1 MNPAAEA
8 LEDYFNCHHSY
19 TSATLRKEVAERLF
33 NVLTPD
39 TVNTMYTI
47 RTAIG
52 DRHYSSL
59 QAATQTENLS
69 LTKRLIVEL
78 GADLLFSGGDGLHPV
93 RNLLSTYAGGDGLHP
108 VRNLLST
115 YAAISYW
122 RLLWPDR
129 IHPVRHDEIVD
140 VLAAGI
146 LCVSDK
152 NKLRAAFDDAILRS
166 GITTEDR
173 TELSQKLRRAI
184 QEKIR
189 EAAWNRRRHL
199 ISLYES
205 TS

>member
-47 RTAIG
+47 RTVIG
-52 DRHYSSL
+52 DRHYSPL
-59 QAATQTENLS
+59 QAATLTDNLS

-78 GADLLFSGGDGLHPV
+78 DADLLFS
-93 RNLLSTYAGGDGLHP
+93 GGDGLHP

-129 IHPVRHDEIVD
+129 IHPVRHNEIVD
-140 VLAAGI
+140 VLAEGI
-146 LCVSDK
+146 LRISEKD
-152 NKLRAAFDDAILRS
+152 KLRAAFDDAILRS
-166 GITTEDR
+166 GITADDR
-173 TELSQKLRRAI
+173 TELSQKLQRAI
-184 QEKIR
+184 QKKIR

-199 ISLYES
+199 IALYES